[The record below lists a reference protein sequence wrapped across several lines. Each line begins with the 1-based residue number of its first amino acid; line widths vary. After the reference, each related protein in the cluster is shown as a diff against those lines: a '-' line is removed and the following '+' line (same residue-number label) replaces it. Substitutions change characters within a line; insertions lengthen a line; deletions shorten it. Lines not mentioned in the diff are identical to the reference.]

1 MRRAR
6 TKHLLQQ
13 LKLPENRRIAFDEEG
28 GDGFDQTRPPD
39 PRCTECNGIGQWI
52 SRPIDF
58 DRLSPGAAALFDGLR
73 VRKDGAIEVKVRD
86 RKRGLEM
93 FVTLTA
99 MLPRAGQQINIANI
113 ANIAAL
119 SDEQLDAL
127 IVRLTSSLPA
137 EERAAQTA
145 QLRTPLEVE
154 DMRSLLPNLE
164 DADL

>member
-1 MRRAR
+1 M
-6 TKHLLQQ
+6 
-13 LKLPENRRIAFDEEG
+13 
-28 GDGFDQTRPPD
+28 
-39 PRCTECNGIGQWI
+39 
-52 SRPIDF
+52 
-58 DRLSPGAAALFDGLR
+58 
-73 VRKDGAIEVKVRD
+73 RD
-86 RKRGLEM
+86 RTRALEM